1 MSNDRSSRGAVLSI
15 GRIYCDLVFTGLEA
29 LPALGRER
37 FAEDVAITPGGGA
50 FIVAAHL
57 VALGRPARLVSRL
70 GVDPL
75 SQALEQ
81 PLSWSGVD
89 LDFIERAPDAGP
101 QLTVAMVQEGERGFL
116 SRRAGRALPATL
128 DAALSSPGVRHLHIA
143 EYATLDEIPDLARR
157 AKAKGLSVS
166 LDPSW
171 DDRLIGDPGL
181 MERCAE
187 VDIFLPNAEEA
198 RAITGAKDAE
208 EALTILAG
216 RFPAVAV
223 KLGKDGAV
231 AEAGGQH
238 VRRAAPPTT
247 AIDTTGAGDAFDA
260 GFIDGWLDGRGLA
273 DCLEAGVRR
282 GSLSVQ
288 TVGGIAIAEPVPPLK
303 RSAV

>member
-1 MSNDRSSRGAVLSI
+1 MSDDRKSRGAVLSI
-15 GRIYCDLVFTGLEA
+15 GRLYCDLVFTGLEA

-37 FAEDVAITPGGGA
+37 FAEDVAIAPGGGA

-75 SQALEQ
+75 SLALEQ

-89 LDFIERAPDAGP
+89 LSFLERAADAGP
-101 QLTVAMVQEGERGFL
+101 QLTVAMVQAGERGFL

-128 DAALSSPGVRHLHIA
+128 DAALASPGVRHLHIA
-143 EYATLDEIPDLARR
+143 EYATLDEIPDLVRR

-171 DDRLIGDPGL
+171 DDRLIGDPDL
-181 MERCAE
+181 MARCAG

-198 RAITGAKDAE
+198 RAIAGAEDAE

-216 RFPAVAV
+216 RFPTVAV
-223 KLGKDGAV
+223 KLGKEGAA
-231 AEAGGQH
+231 AEAGGRR
-238 VRRAAPPTT
+238 VRKPAPPVT

-260 GFIDGWLDGRGLA
+260 GFIDGWLDGRGLT

-288 TVGGIAIAEPVPPLK
+288 TVGGIAIAEPAPALK